1 MVKQKVFYKY
11 KTLDNFEF
19 LLDLILRERLY
30 AAKYHE
36 LNDPME
42 GVVKINGTIPKDKE
56 QEWDELIGAFR
67 IVCFSR
73 DKNHPLMWSHYTNGA
88 RGCVVEFQL
97 MAEQQVHRVSYL
109 KKPIITERHITREKA
124 KEILIH
130 KEKPWKYESESRCL
144 LRENEK
150 FLPIHI
156 KSVTFGSRAEKSKV
170 DMLLHI
176 ISLCKPDLKV
186 RSMGEHCLVS
196 GIKVS
201 IRNTRIYV
209 RDRERTQDYCP
220 QCTEVKMT
228 QDDYVLRHRGKA
240 LNKRIK
246 SFASSLV

>member
-42 GVVKINGTIPKDKE
+42 GVVKIDGTIPNDKE
-56 QEWDELIGAFR
+56 QEWDELIRAFR

-73 DKNHPLMWSHYTNGA
+73 EKNHPLMWSHYANGA

-97 MAEQQVHRVSYL
+97 MAEQEVHRVSYL
-109 KKPIITERHITREKA
+109 KKPVITERHITREKA
-124 KEILIH
+124 KEILVH

-144 LRENEK
+144 LGENEK
-150 FLPIHI
+150 FLPIQI
-156 KSVTFGSRAEKSKV
+156 KSVTFGNRAEKSKV

-176 ISLCKPDLKV
+176 LSLCKPDLKV
-186 RSMGEHCLVS
+186 LVMGEQGLVD
-196 GIKVS
+196 GIKVT
-201 IRNTRIYV
+201 IRNKRTFTKYV
-209 RDRERTQDYCP
+209 TPINFDE
-220 QCTEVKMT
+220 
-228 QDDYVLRHRGKA
+228 
-240 LNKRIK
+240 
-246 SFASSLV
+246 F